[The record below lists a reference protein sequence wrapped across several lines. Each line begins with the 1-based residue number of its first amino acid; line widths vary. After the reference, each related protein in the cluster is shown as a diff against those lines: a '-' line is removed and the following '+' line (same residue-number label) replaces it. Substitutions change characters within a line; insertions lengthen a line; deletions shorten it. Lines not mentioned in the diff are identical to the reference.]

1 MNTKFDE
8 LLTFP
13 CSFSFKVIG
22 DAEPVLVTKITDVLD
37 QHISE
42 YKKPSSKLSKN
53 GNYQSVSVTIQ
64 AQSKEQL
71 ETLYKAL
78 GSIDTVR
85 YVL

>member
-22 DAEPVLVTKITDVLD
+22 DAEPALVSKITEVLD
-37 QHISE
+37 QHIAE

-71 ETLYKAL
+71 ETLYKSA
-78 GSIDTVR
+78 R
-85 YVL
+85 